1 MVDTPGIR
9 QFQLWDV
16 IAEEVA
22 GYFRDLRPYV
32 SLCRFPD
39 CTHTHEDDC
48 AVKDA
53 VADGRL
59 DERRY
64 ESYCHLF
71 AGEMD
76 DEPCE
81 RMELS
86 TSRSWNPGGLEPS
99 CTN

>member
-1 MVDTPGIR
+1 M
-9 QFQLWDV
+9 

-22 GYFRDLRPYV
+22 GYYRDLRCYV

-39 CTHTHEDDC
+39 CTHTHEEDC

-64 ESYCHLF
+64 ESYCHL
-71 AGEMD
+71 
-76 DEPCE
+76 
-81 RMELS
+81 LS
-86 TSRSWNPGGLEPS
+86 GQEE
-99 CTN
+99 